1 MEAGREDHTAEGE
14 VQWRPVSLTFV
25 EYPEGDIIGKALA
38 YISLAPVIIL
48 VGFATLILFRR
59 EIHTITFLCGI
70 LFNEFVNW
78 ITKHIIKEPRPARGN
93 QEMLFSEYGMPSS
106 HSQFMWFFAVYV
118 VLFIY
123 VRLGLQQ
130 HSSTSLLE
138 LVWKHCLA
146 IGTTVLALIVSF
158 SRVYLA
164 YHTVRQVVCGA
175 LLGTILAVPWFAFNE
190 VFLTPLYPRVVSL
203 RVAEILMVRDSTL
216 IPNVLWF
223 EYTNARTEA
232 RTRQRKQGCGNKMS

>member
-1 MEAGREDHTAEGE
+1 MEEGGREPTAETD
-14 VQWRPVSLTFV
+14 VRWRPVSLTFV
-25 EYPEGDIIGKALA
+25 EYPDGDIIGKALA
-38 YISLAPVIIL
+38 YISLSPVIIL
-48 VGFATLILFRR
+48 VSFATLILFRR
-59 EIHTITFLCGI
+59 ELHTVTFLCGI
-70 LFNEFVNW
+70 LFNEMVNW

-93 QEMLFSEYGMPSS
+93 QELLFSEYGMPSS
-106 HSQFMWFFAVYV
+106 HSQFMWFFAVYT

-123 VRLGLQQ
+123 IRLGLQQ
-130 HSSTSLLE
+130 HSSSSLLE
-138 LVWKHCLA
+138 LAWKHCLA
-146 IGTTVLALIVSF
+146 IGATMLALIVSF

-190 VFLTPLYPRVVSL
+190 IFLTPLYPQVVSW
-203 RVAEILMVRDSTL
+203 RISEMLMLRDSTL

-232 RTRQRKQGCGNKMS
+232 RTRQRKQGCGNKIS